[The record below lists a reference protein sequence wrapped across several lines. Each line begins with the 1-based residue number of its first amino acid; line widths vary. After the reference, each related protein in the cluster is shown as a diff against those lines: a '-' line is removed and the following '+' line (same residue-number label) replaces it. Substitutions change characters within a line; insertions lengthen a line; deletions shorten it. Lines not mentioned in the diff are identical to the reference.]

1 MGGSTNGNFG
11 RTLGRKNQYREKINS
26 LPKNPKDLEKQGW
39 KDITPKDM
47 SKNTSSKMYTDT
59 DASLKIRFDKGKK
72 GAPGFAGK
80 DHYHIINPKA
90 TSKGDYYLDKYGNP
104 VPKNSKNSHIIP

>member
-26 LPKNPKDLEKQGW
+26 LPKNPK
-39 KDITPKDM
+39 
-47 SKNTSSKMYTDT
+47 
-59 DASLKIRFDKGKK
+59 
-72 GAPGFAGK
+72 
-80 DHYHIINPKA
+80 A
-90 TSKGDYYLDKYGNP
+90 TGKGDYYLDKYGNP